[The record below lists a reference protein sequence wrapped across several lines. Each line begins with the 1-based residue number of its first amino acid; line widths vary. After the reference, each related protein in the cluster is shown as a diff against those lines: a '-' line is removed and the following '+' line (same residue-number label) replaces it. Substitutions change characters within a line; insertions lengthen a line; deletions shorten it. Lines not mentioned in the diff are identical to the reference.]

1 MVKKTKFNKTNTSYF
16 FIIGVLIILTLYMI
30 YLLHKNYSFKSN
42 KKLDINTNINL
53 VENEKKYNEER
64 LLERTEGPGFVY
76 DNRVY
81 DDRLVYPEKK
91 VPINIKT
98 RGYPSDY
105 QQIGILTNEND
116 KNDIKPLYG
125 RQTYTGSNMW
135 NYYTSTDSDLALKI
149 PINYKNDKCTSERG
163 CEEIY
168 NNNVIDI
175 NNSKY
180 KFDKYETDEFRYIPY
195 I

>member
-1 MVKKTKFNKTNTSYF
+1 MFDDNLNINTK
-16 FIIGVLIILTLYMI
+16 I
-30 YLLHKNYSFKSN
+30 
-42 KKLDINTNINL
+42 DINPNK
-53 VENEKKYNEER
+53 EFNEER
-64 LLERTEGPGFVY
+64 LLTRTDGPGFVY

-81 DDRLVYPEKK
+81 DNRLVYPDKK

-105 QQIGILTNEND
+105 QQMGILTNTKD
-116 KNDIKPLYG
+116 SNDIKPLYG
-125 RQTYTGSNMW
+125 RQTYTGSNNW

-149 PINYKNDKCTSERG
+149 PIKKEGAKCTGEQG
-163 CEEIY
+163 CSEIY
-168 NNNVIDI
+168 DESKLQV

-180 KFDKYETDEFRYIPY
+180 KFDKYETDEFRYIPN